1 MITFLVAVTVG
12 FFAYRLGNKK
22 GRADMYRLCYDA
34 EQTKREFFSDVSR
47 W

>member
-1 MITFLVAVTVG
+1 MITIITAIAVG
-12 FFAYRLGNKK
+12 FIAYRLGKRK
-22 GRADMYRLCYDA
+22 GEADMYRLCHNA

>member
-1 MITFLVAVTVG
+1 MITIIVALTVG

-22 GRADMYRLCYDA
+22 GRADMYKLCVNA
-34 EQTKREFFSDVSR
+34 EQSKREFFSDLSQ

>member
-1 MITFLVAVTVG
+1 MITFLIALTVG
-12 FFAYRLGNKK
+12 FIAYRLGNKK